1 MKQNSYNIAKEAH
14 LKRDSDII
22 LTNKIE
28 GKHNKIFFNIETGEV
43 CQGNNKNQRGEK
55 CQRA

>member
-1 MKQNSYNIAKEAH
+1 MKQNSYNAAKEAH
-14 LKRDSDII
+14 LKRDLDFIF
-22 LTNKIE
+22 NNRK